1 MGGSLGES
9 RCCSQIS
16 PRISALSDPQ
26 ATYKRHSTK
35 LNECLLSIFNAIT
48 YIVKDQIL
56 NAGARKCKTM
66 IRCCQSTKILKTLKV
81 CDIERKLYAPR
92 IERFH

>member
-26 ATYKRHSTK
+26 VTYKRHSTK
-35 LNECLLSIFNAIT
+35 LNECLPPLVRNM
-48 YIVKDQIL
+48 IL
-56 NAGARKCKTM
+56 VNRLALTCFCVG
-66 IRCCQSTKILKTLKV
+66 S
-81 CDIERKLYAPR
+81 
-92 IERFH
+92 